1 MNIKH
6 VIVWWLRTKCHK
18 WLNKDHLNCNI
29 FIIINKNALV
39 SKYQPFLYFAFKAS
53 IVALHFNSW
62 LVACSLFCH
71 FGVWGI
77 EKNLI
82 WWVFGKIWYTYMQQT
97 LQNTAVWGELVK
109 LPCNCG
115 KIQEWHRLFD
125 GVLNIKWKPFRQFW
139 QARLTIYLHK
149 FWFFIQLIIFG
160 VLPWYI
166 YAMPSAV
173 IVQTWLLN
181 HFLYMCFL
189 IVSSTSKMQAVPE
202 IQLQTKVHGP
212 MPSCDCADWLPNFI
226 MKQSAQ

>member
-1 MNIKH
+1 
-6 VIVWWLRTKCHK
+6 
-18 WLNKDHLNCNI
+18 
-29 FIIINKNALV
+29 
-39 SKYQPFLYFAFKAS
+39 
-53 IVALHFNSW
+53 
-62 LVACSLFCH
+62 
-71 FGVWGI
+71 
-77 EKNLI
+77 
-82 WWVFGKIWYTYMQQT
+82 MQQT

-166 YAMPSAV
+166 YAMPSVV

-189 IVSSTSKMQAVPE
+189 IVSSTSKMQGTRNSTPNQGPWPHAFLWLCWLASKFYNEAISTINPDNQSVYKTWDRVTSQSQHSRVFHKISFIWSLFRAKLPVVVF
-202 IQLQTKVHGP
+202 TK
-212 MPSCDCADWLPNFI
+212 
-226 MKQSAQ
+226 